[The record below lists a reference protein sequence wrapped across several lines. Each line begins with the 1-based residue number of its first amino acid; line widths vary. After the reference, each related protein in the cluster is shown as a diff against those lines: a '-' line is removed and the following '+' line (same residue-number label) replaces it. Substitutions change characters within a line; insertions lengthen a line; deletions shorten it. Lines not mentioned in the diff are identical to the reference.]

1 MHNAQLNKLKSE
13 VKSGTE
19 VSLNLPSNVIG
30 DPNKEAN
37 FTCKLLLTN
46 TNVSKICKTFANN
59 SSANMKFLKTQL
71 SEIVQLEGNLGRR
84 LGPLLKSGLPS
95 VLKPLAKSVLIPLG
109 LTDAASAT
117 DAVIH
122 KKIFGSWR
130 TALTISNNELNDTM
144 KIVKYIHESGIIIKR
159 CYQSN

>member
-1 MHNAQLNKLKSE
+1 M
-13 VKSGTE
+13 
-19 VSLNLPSNVIG
+19 
-30 DPNKEAN
+30 
-37 FTCKLLLTN
+37 
-46 TNVSKICKTFANN
+46 NN

-144 KIVKYIHESGIIIKR
+144 KIVKYIQESGIIIKR